1 METVPE
7 NEENLYRACGSEK
20 HKIKYYKSKRNIYIT
35 DLKRNQIIKHKLR
48 KKLEKYGEV
57 NIMRV
62 RQDKHGKKGNIAMAC
77 LATEEQP
84 KLAINILNKTKQYVE
99 NEYKHKKHTNNLNSS
114 KKKKDKRYKMS
125 A

>member
-1 METVPE
+1 
-7 NEENLYRACGSEK
+7 
-20 HKIKYYKSKRNIYIT
+20 
-35 DLKRNQIIKHKLR
+35 
-48 KKLEKYGEV
+48 
-57 NIMRV
+57 MRV

-125 A
+125 AQEKKLQETKTCYACGSKNI